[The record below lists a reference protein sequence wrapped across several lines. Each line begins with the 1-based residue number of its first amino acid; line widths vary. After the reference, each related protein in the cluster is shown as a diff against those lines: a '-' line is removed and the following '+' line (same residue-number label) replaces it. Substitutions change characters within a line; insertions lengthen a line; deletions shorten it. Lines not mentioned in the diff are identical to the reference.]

1 MADEWQA
8 EGEERELLELL
19 AKSALNDYP
28 NPERIG
34 CPGREFLER
43 LAFNRKSIPLRDPRL
58 DHIVHCSPC
67 FRELSD
73 IKAAG
78 KKNRRDTWV
87 ALATAA
93 ALILIGLG
101 LWLSGAFG
109 KIGLFHGSGSS
120 APMIAQIDLQN
131 ASRHR
136 GATSESQQN
145 ATSTI
150 PRGRLTLTILLPF
163 GSDAGHYDVQIF
175 KEIGRPLIA
184 SSGNA
189 VIGNGVT
196 NLNLSVDTSSL
207 PPGSYLLGIR
217 KSPLGWD
224 FNAITIR

>member
-43 LAFNRKSIPLRDPRL
+43 LAFNRKSIPLSDPRL
-58 DHIVHCSPC
+58 DHIVHCSSC

-73 IKAAG
+73 INAAG
-78 KKNRRDTWV
+78 KKKRRDTWV

-109 KIGLFHGSGSS
+109 KVGLFHGSGSS
-120 APMIAQIDLQN
+120 APMVAQIDLQN

-136 GATSESQQN
+136 GARSESQQN

-150 PRGRLTLTILLPF
+150 PRDRLKLTIFLPF

-184 SSGNA
+184 SSANA

-196 NLNLSVDTSSL
+196 SLNLPVDTSSL
-207 PPGSYLLGIR
+207 PPGAYLLGIR
-217 KSPLGWD
+217 KPPPGWD